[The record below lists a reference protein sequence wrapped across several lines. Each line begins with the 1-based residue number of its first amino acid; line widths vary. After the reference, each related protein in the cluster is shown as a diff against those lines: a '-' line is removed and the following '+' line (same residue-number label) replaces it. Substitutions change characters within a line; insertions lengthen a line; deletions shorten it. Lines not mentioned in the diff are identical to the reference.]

1 MHGKSVFHFFSVWI
15 LISSLAAGQ
24 GMLSGRVT
32 DVKTSTPLEAVN
44 IFLSNTVL
52 GTTTDSSGWFR
63 LSPIPPGRYDLIV
76 SMIGYSVQKEEIKID
91 STSYLEFDFKLK
103 QKPIVLPEVTVT
115 ARDMRRWRQNYKTFK
130 KSFLGNSANALE
142 TEIKNERVLDFER
155 QGETLVATASS
166 PIIIENKALGYRIE
180 YNLEAFEATP
190 DYVKYSGEPL
200 FFELAAENGEQSQH
214 WEKNRLNTYR
224 GSLRHFLRTISQQ
237 YLETRA
243 GGFTSRSQF
252 GGPTQS
258 ALVGKTQVVTP
269 DRLLREGFRVLLTSE
284 IGPKKKKEDYQWVNT
299 DDLLGVS
306 ERQNELYLKFPG
318 YLQVEY
324 LLEKEPGAYLW
335 DMNLH
340 REPGTQVSWLTLQAD
355 SIIIDTKG
363 RYYERFMLRTSGYM
377 AWERMADML
386 PFGYEPP
393 DDAVGEAP

>member
-1 MHGKSVFHFFSVWI
+1 MHGKTVFHFLFVWI
-15 LISSLAAGQ
+15 LLSALAAGQ
-24 GMLSGRVT
+24 GTLSGRVI
-32 DVKTSTPLEAVN
+32 DGKTAQSLEAVN

-52 GTTTDSSGWFR
+52 GTTTDSTGLFY
-63 LSPIPPGRYDLIV
+63 LSHIPPGRYDLIV
-76 SMIGYSVQKEEIKID
+76 SMIGYSVQKEEIRID
-91 STSYLEFDFKLK
+91 SASQLKFDFKLK
-103 QKPIVLPEVTVT
+103 QKPIILPEVTVT
-115 ARDMRRWRQNYKTFK
+115 ARDMRRWRQNYKNFK

-155 QGETLVATASS
+155 HGETLVATASS

-190 DYVKYSGEPL
+190 DYVKYSGEPM
-200 FFELAAENGEQSQH
+200 FVELVAENPEQRQH
-214 WEKNRLNTYR
+214 WERNRLKTYQ
-224 GSLRHFLRTISQQ
+224 GSLRHFLKTISQQ

-258 ALVGKTQVVTP
+258 ALVGKTKAVTP
-269 DRLLREGFRVLLTSE
+269 DLLLREGFLVLLTAE
-284 IGPKKKKEDYQWVNT
+284 IGPRKKKEDYQWVNT
-299 DDLLGVS
+299 DDLLGVT
-306 ERQNELYLKFPG
+306 ERENELYLKFPG

-324 LLEKEPGAYLW
+324 LLEKEPRAYLW
-335 DMNLH
+335 DMHIH

-363 RYYERFMLRTSGYM
+363 RYFERFMLRTSGYM

-393 DDAVGEAP
+393 VPSGVP